1 MNPTVS
7 VEGCSSCGALF
18 EAGPHDRGLCAD
30 CRQLLASDVPSDS
43 GPRKEVGRPAQVAT
57 LRPRRRRGWR
67 RIAIG
72 AAVALVVGGAGAF
85 WMMRPQKTSPVHAV
99 QELASQSWT
108 SGRRHA
114 SALWTDVQRHA
125 TQAWLAVR
133 RHTPWDKPETPAR
146 APARDA
152 TASREKHKRS
162 K

>member
-1 MNPTVS
+1 
-7 VEGCSSCGALF
+7 
-18 EAGPHDRGLCAD
+18 
-30 CRQLLASDVPSDS
+30 
-43 GPRKEVGRPAQVAT
+43 
-57 LRPRRRRGWR
+57 
-67 RIAIG
+67 
-72 AAVALVVGGAGAF
+72 VALVVGGAGAF

-114 SALWTDVQRHA
+114 SALWTGVQRHA